1 LIKKELM
8 RCEHIEMKYVLREKE
23 QNGIRF
29 IGKKKKIGNSCEEYG
44 NLYGIKIKGKV
55 ELRI

>member
-1 LIKKELM
+1 
-8 RCEHIEMKYVLREKE
+8 MKYVLREKE